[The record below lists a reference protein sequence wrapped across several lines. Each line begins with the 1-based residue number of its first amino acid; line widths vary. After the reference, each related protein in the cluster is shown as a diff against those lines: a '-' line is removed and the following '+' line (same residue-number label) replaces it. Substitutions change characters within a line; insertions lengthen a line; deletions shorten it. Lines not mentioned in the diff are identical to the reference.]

1 MQSTLADRPSPSTAS
16 LRWPAPTIH
25 PAFDAD
31 ASAAPSLEP
40 SLQPSA
46 QISPLLRQVLDV
58 MAHALVLVDD
68 SGQVLHAN
76 AAARAQCRTGAPVA
90 LAGGRLC
97 LADGTDHRMQAA
109 IRAARGGQWS
119 MLTVRSAAQ
128 VMSVGVVPME
138 GLGQDGP
145 GHHGHHGQHSAGP
158 HRTVAA
164 LLVLGSNSGPSM
176 LALQFFCQSRQ
187 LTSAESSV
195 LEGLCKGLA
204 PTEIAAAGS
213 VAVCTVRTHI
223 TAIRQKVDASSIS
236 HLLHLVSGLPPMASL
251 GAA

>member
-1 MQSTLADRPSPSTAS
+1 MQSTLADRPSPSTARA
-16 LRWPAPTIH
+16 RWPAPTIH
-25 PAFDAD
+25 SAFDAD

-40 SLQPSA
+40 GLQPSA

-68 SGQVLHAN
+68 GGQVLHAN
-76 AAARAQCRTGAPVA
+76 AAARAQCRAGAPVA

-119 MLTVRSAAQ
+119 MLTVRSTAQ

-145 GHHGHHGQHSAGP
+145 GHHGPHSAGP
-158 HRTVAA
+158 HSTVAA

-251 GAA
+251 GAV